1 MIDRFILRDSA
12 DSQFDDLII
21 FEKEVKIED
30 IVNKI
35 EELKKENEYYTNEDV
50 YDKLSEL
57 GKYTIEWIGQYD
69 IIEY

>member
-21 FEKEVKIED
+21 FDKEVKIED